1 MIKKETVKVK
11 QPRITMTQLNKIKS
25 WCDQEEKTGK
35 YKPFLKAMGSSTVG
49 TSHTGYNESGDFNH
63 EMLSQNEKHL
73 GRLLRFM
80 PNVVNIK
87 FQFPLLPIT
96 ETMDIAKQLNIVHPG
111 YQKITS
117 EGKRK
122 HASVMTTDV
131 FIEYA
136 NEDGELCL
144 MALSLKY
151 IDIPSELVDE
161 SDQVKQRTKDKLQLE
176 KAYWDRLGINWRL
189 VTRYGPL
196 FNEFFIRNLYE
207 AESRIY
213 LEYDTVTKGKVL
225 AACLELL
232 KSQPRIRFQSFKREI
247 SNQTKVKESSVHCIF
262 WQLIWEQKLL
272 VDLTKPIGF
281 NEPVREG
288 KKWVWS

>member
-11 QPRITMTQLNKIKS
+11 QPRITSTQLNRIKS
-25 WCDQEEKTGK
+25 WCAQEEKTGK
-35 YKPFLKAMGSSTVG
+35 YKPFLTAMGSSTAG
-49 TSHTGYNESGDFNH
+49 TSHTGYNDSGDFNH

-96 ETMDIAKQLNIVHPG
+96 ETMKIARQLNIVHPG
-111 YQKITS
+111 YQKITK
-117 EGKRK
+117 EGQRK

-136 NEDGELCL
+136 DEDGELCL

-161 SDQVKQRTKDKLQLE
+161 SDQVKQRTKEKLKLE
-176 KAYWDRLGINWRL
+176 KVYWDRLGINWRL

-196 FNEFFIRNLYE
+196 FSEFFIRNLYE

-213 LEYDTVTKGKVL
+213 LEYDIVTKEKVL

-247 SNQTKVKESSVHCIF
+247 ANQTKVKESSVHCIF

-272 VDLTKPIGF
+272 IDLTKPIGF